1 MFEAVNENRAGCF
14 GWALEQVVEGGIIR
28 LRPDKDS
35 CSHHHINKKNFVG
48 RAATPSSTSTTSS
61 TQLDSAAEADADKP
75 PHAFSD
81 TEHTWQWFPSSHELT
96 THYLRDI
103 GFLACLAQLFG
114 ASVFWISGFTAL
126 PGIQNVMSQGLLDGI
141 FWAPQI
147 IGGSGFI
154 VSG

>member
-14 GWALEQVVEGGIIR
+14 GWALEQAIKGGHIT
-28 LRPDKDS
+28 LRPDKNS
-35 CSHHHINKKNFVG
+35 CSHHHINKKNLVG
-48 RAATPSSTSTTSS
+48 RAATQLSPSTSSSTKS
-61 TQLDSAAEADADKP
+61 DAAGEADAEKP
-75 PHAFSD
+75 PHSYSD
-81 TEHTWQWFPSSHELT
+81 TEHIWQWFPSYQELT

-103 GFLACLAQLFG
+103 GFLACLSQLFG

-141 FWAPQI
+141 YWTPQI
-147 IGGSGFI
+147 I